1 MRTKPLLLSGSLG
14 KSAEGMWSRKNEN
27 PSYNLLKKS
36 RVNVTFSP
44 VHDSEDEMEEVNHI
58 RSQRSLFKSFK
69 SADGLSHS
77 VGIAER
83 GTTGDE
89 HSSQINLDSS
99 FTAEEHVIAIEDFDF
114 NVHSC
119 SVYVG
124 DKLTFVLSPSVP
136 LHAEHI
142 IYGTSSCSELNFESD
157 VLQVLVLVA

>member
-1 MRTKPLLLSGSLG
+1 M
-14 KSAEGMWSRKNEN
+14 
-27 PSYNLLKKS
+27 
-36 RVNVTFSP
+36 TFSP
-44 VHDSEDEMEEVNHI
+44 AHDSEDEIEEVNHI

-83 GTTGDE
+83 VTIGNE
-89 HSSQINLDSS
+89 NSSPMAVDST
-99 FTAEEHVIAIEDFDF
+99 FIAEEHNVVIEDFDF
-114 NVHSC
+114 SIHSC

-142 IYGTSSCSELNFESD
+142 IYGTSSCPELNFESD
-157 VLQVLVLVA
+157 VLQVLICTNLLSHIIEIN